1 MDSFT
6 LKITACLFMV
16 IDHAAYLF
24 PPRLALYMHW
34 IGRLALP
41 LFMFLCVQ
49 AVEHTR
55 SRKRYVL
62 RLYVASVLMAVLA
75 LLLDRTGNAFTTL
88 FHIALITS
96 ILSLK
101 RPRQRMLGM
110 LAYVAWQAGTT
121 LVFDAVTDVL
131 TAHGGDS
138 TITICTQ
145 LLLSPLLGNVVL
157 SDGGLVYILL
167 GVTLWLCRKSRL
179 ATAVGFS
186 LCCVAMLLIYNGV
199 FCEYGNSSTLTTMI
213 FGYGA
218 IHLLWM
224 PLTGGY
230 EWMMIGALPFMLAYN
245 GKRGRPVK
253 WFFYWFYPAHI
264 TVITLIMHVM
274 GIVGYGGA

>member
-1 MDSFT
+1 
-6 LKITACLFMV
+6 MV
-16 IDHAAYLF
+16 IDHVAYLF

-34 IGRLALP
+34 AGRLAFP

-96 ILSLK
+96 ILSLE

-110 LAYVAWQAGTT
+110 LAYIAWQAGTT
-121 LVFDAVTDVL
+121 LVFELVTDVL

-138 TITICTQ
+138 VVVSCVQ

-157 SDGGLVYILL
+157 SDGGLVYILI
-167 GVTLWLCRKSRL
+167 GVTLWLCRKSRF

-186 LCCVAMLLIYNGV
+186 LCCMAVLLIYNGV
-199 FCEYGNSSTLTTMI
+199 FYDNANTTTLTTMI
-213 FGYGA
+213 FGLSAYDFR
-218 IHLLWM
+218 WM
-224 PLTGGY
+224 PFTAGY

-264 TVITLIMHVM
+264 TIITIMMHVL
-274 GIVGYGGA
+274 GIAGYGGA